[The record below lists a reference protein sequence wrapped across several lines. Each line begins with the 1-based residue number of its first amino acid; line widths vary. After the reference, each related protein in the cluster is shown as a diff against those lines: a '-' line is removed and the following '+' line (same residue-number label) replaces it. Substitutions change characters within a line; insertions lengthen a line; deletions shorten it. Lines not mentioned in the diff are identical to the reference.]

1 MQGAAAMVELKP
13 IKVKRASDQI
23 FEQLRELIFRGE
35 LKPGEQL
42 VPERELA
49 QAFGVSRPTVREAI
63 NKLVIMGLVDHRQGQ
78 GTFVRSLEAT
88 REYNPLAAIVD
99 RQETSLEDLLEVR
112 MGLEA
117 QSAWLAAERATPED
131 IQRIEETLGAM
142 EEEYGEGRLGIE
154 EDVAFHMDL
163 AYATKNPVQVY
174 IMRSFH
180 DLLHFG
186 IEENL
191 RHLWEDPA
199 NLPIIR
205 QQHRRIFQAIKDH
218 DPEAAYEA
226 MKTHITF
233 VLEYV
238 REHRLQAQARLTL
251 KA

>member
-1 MQGAAAMVELKP
+1 MVELKP
-13 IKVKRASDQI
+13 IKVKRASDQV
-23 FEQLRELIFRGE
+23 FEQLRDLIFRGE

-49 QAFGVSRPTVREAI
+49 QVFGVSRPTVREAI
-63 NKLVIMGLVDHRQGQ
+63 NKLVTMGLVEHRQGQ
-78 GTFVRSLEAT
+78 GTFVRSHDAT
-88 REYNPLAAIVD
+88 REHNPLAAIVD
-99 RQETSLEDLLEVR
+99 RRETSLEDLLEVR

-117 QSAWLAAERATPED
+117 QSALLAAQRANPED
-131 IQRIEETLGAM
+131 IQRLEETLAAM
-142 EEEYGEGRLGIE
+142 EAEHVEGRLGIE
-154 EDVAFHMDL
+154 DDVAFHMGL
-163 AYATKNPVQVY
+163 AYATQNPVQVY

-205 QQHRRIFQAIKDH
+205 QQHQRIIQAIKDH
-218 DPEAAYEA
+218 DPEGAYEA
-226 MKTHITF
+226 MKAHITF

-238 REHRLQAQARLTL
+238 RAYRLKSQGRVTL
-251 KA
+251 RG

>member
-1 MQGAAAMVELKP
+1 MVELKP
-13 IKVKRASDQI
+13 IKVKRASDQV
-23 FEQLRELIFRGE
+23 FEQLRDLIFRGE

-63 NKLVIMGLVDHRQGQ
+63 NKLVTMGLVEHRQGQ

-88 REYNPLAAIVD
+88 REHNPLAAIVD
-99 RQETSLEDLLEVR
+99 RRETSLEDLLEVR

-117 QSAWLAAERATPED
+117 QSAMLAAERATPED
-131 IQRIEETLGAM
+131 IQRLEETLAAM
-142 EEEYGEGRLGIE
+142 EAEHVKGSLGIE
-154 EDVAFHMDL
+154 DDVAFHMGL

-191 RHLWEDPA
+191 RHLWEDPV
-199 NLPIIR
+199 NLPIIQ
-205 QQHRRIFQAIKDH
+205 QQHQRIIQAIKDH
-218 DPEAAYEA
+218 DPEGAADA
-226 MKTHITF
+226 MQAHITF

-238 REHRLQAQARLTL
+238 REYRLKSRARVTL

>member
-1 MQGAAAMVELKP
+1 MVELKP

-23 FEQLRELIFRGE
+23 FEQLRDLIFRGE

-63 NKLVIMGLVDHRQGQ
+63 NKLVTMGLVEHRQGQ

-88 REYNPLAAIVD
+88 REHNPLSAIID

-131 IQRIEETLGAM
+131 IQRLEETLAAM
-142 EEEYGEGRLGIE
+142 EVEYGEGRPGIE
-154 EDVAFHMDL
+154 EDVAFHMGL

-191 RHLWEDPA
+191 RYLWEDPA

-205 QQHRRIFQAIKDH
+205 QQHRRIFQAITDH

-226 MKTHITF
+226 METHITF
-233 VLEYV
+233 VLDYV
-238 REHRLQAQARLTL
+238 REHRLKTQARVTL

>member
-1 MQGAAAMVELKP
+1 MVELKP
-13 IKVKRASDQI
+13 IKIKRASDQI
-23 FEQLRELIFRGE
+23 FEQLRDLVFRGE

-49 QAFGVSRPTVREAI
+49 RAFGVSRPTVREAI
-63 NKLVIMGLVDHRQGQ
+63 NRLVTMGLVEHRQGQ
-78 GTFVRSLEAT
+78 GTFVRSHEAT
-88 REYNPLAAIVD
+88 REHNPLAAIIG
-99 RQETSLEDLLEVR
+99 RETSLEDLLEVR

-117 QSAWLAAERATPED
+117 QSALLAAERATPED
-131 IQRIEETLGAM
+131 IQRLEEILAAM
-142 EEEYGEGRLGIE
+142 EEEYQEGRLGIE
-154 EDVAFHMDL
+154 QDVAFHMGL

-199 NLPIIR
+199 NLPIIH

-218 DPEAAYEA
+218 DPEAAFNA
-226 MKTHITF
+226 MKLHIGF

-238 REHRLQAQARLTL
+238 REHRLKSQARVTL

>member
-1 MQGAAAMVELKP
+1 MVELKP

-23 FEQLRELIFRGE
+23 FEQLRDLIFRGE

-63 NKLVIMGLVDHRQGQ
+63 NKLVTMGLVEHRQGQ
-78 GTFVRSLEAT
+78 GTFVRSQEAT
-88 REYNPLAAIVD
+88 REHNPLAAIID

-112 MGLEA
+112 IGLEG
-117 QSAWLAAERATPED
+117 QSAVLAAERATPED
-131 IQRIEETLGAM
+131 LQRLEETLATMQAEHAAG
-142 EEEYGEGRLGIE
+142 GLGIE
-154 EDVAFHMDL
+154 EDVAFHMGL

-199 NLPIIR
+199 NLPIIQ
-205 QQHRRIFQAIKDH
+205 QQHQRIVQAIKGR
-218 DPEAAYEA
+218 DPEGAYEA
-226 MKTHITF
+226 MKAHITF
-233 VLEYV
+233 VLEFV
-238 REHRLQAQARLTL
+238 REHRLKSQARVTLT
-251 KA
+251 A

>member
-1 MQGAAAMVELKP
+1 MVELKP
-13 IKVKRASDQI
+13 IKIKRASDQI
-23 FEQLRELIFRGE
+23 FEQLRDLVFRGE

-63 NKLVIMGLVDHRQGQ
+63 NRLVTMGLVEHRQGQ
-78 GTFVRSLEAT
+78 GTFVRSHEAA
-88 REYNPLAAIVD
+88 REHNPLAAIIG
-99 RQETSLEDLLEVR
+99 RETSLEDLLEVR

-117 QSAWLAAERATPED
+117 QSALLAAERATPED
-131 IQRIEETLGAM
+131 IQRLEENLAAM

-154 EDVAFHMDL
+154 QDVAFHMGL

-191 RHLWEDPA
+191 RHLLEDPA
-199 NLPIIR
+199 NLPIIQ
-205 QQHRRIFQAIKDH
+205 QQHRRIFQAIKDR
-218 DPEAAYEA
+218 DPEGAFNA
-226 MKTHITF
+226 MKLHIGF

-238 REHRLQAQARLTL
+238 REHRLKSQARVTL

>member
-1 MQGAAAMVELKP
+1 MVELKP

-23 FEQLRELIFRGE
+23 FEQLRDLIFRGE
-35 LKPGEQL
+35 LKAGEQL
-42 VPERELA
+42 APERELA
-49 QAFGVSRPTVREAI
+49 QAFGVSRPTVREAL
-63 NKLVIMGLVDHRQGQ
+63 NKLVTMGLVEHRQGQ
-78 GTFVRSLEAT
+78 GTFVRSHEAT
-88 REYNPLAAIVD
+88 REHNPLAAIID
-99 RQETSLEDLLEVR
+99 RQTTSLEDLLEVR

-117 QSAWLAAERATPED
+117 QSAMLAAQRATPED
-131 IQRIEETLGAM
+131 IQRLEEILAAM
-142 EEEYGEGRLGIE
+142 KEEYVEGRLGIE
-154 EDVAFHMDL
+154 EDVAFHMGL

-191 RHLWEDPA
+191 RYLWEDPA
-199 NLPIIR
+199 NLPTIQ
-205 QQHRRIFQAIKDH
+205 QQHQRIFQAIKDH
-218 DPEAAYEA
+218 DPEGAYEA

-238 REHRLQAQARLTL
+238 REHRLKSQARVTL

>member
-1 MQGAAAMVELKP
+1 MVELKP
-13 IKVKRASDQI
+13 IRVKRASDQI
-23 FEQLRELIFRGE
+23 FEQLRDLIFRGE

-63 NKLVIMGLVDHRQGQ
+63 NKLVTMGLVEHRQGQ
-78 GTFVRSLEAT
+78 GTFVRSHEAT
-88 REYNPLAAIVD
+88 REHNPLAAIIG
-99 RQETSLEDLLEVR
+99 QETSLEDLLEVR

-117 QSAWLAAERATPED
+117 QSALLAAERATPED
-131 IQRIEETLGAM
+131 IQRLEETLAAM
-142 EEEYGEGRLGIE
+142 EEEYVEGRLGIE

-226 MKTHITF
+226 MKAHITF

-238 REHRLQAQARLTL
+238 RGHRLKAQARVTL

>member
-1 MQGAAAMVELKP
+1 MVELKP

-23 FEQLRELIFRGE
+23 FEQLRDLIFRGE

-49 QAFGVSRPTVREAI
+49 QAFGVSRPTVREAL
-63 NKLVIMGLVDHRQGQ
+63 NKLVTMGLVEHRQGQ
-78 GTFVRSLEAT
+78 GTFVRSHEAT
-88 REYNPLAAIVD
+88 REHNPLAAILD

-117 QSAWLAAERATPED
+117 QSALLAAERATPED
-131 IQRIEETLGAM
+131 IQKLEEILAAM
-142 EEEYGEGRLGIE
+142 EDEYVEGRLGIE
-154 EDVAFHMDL
+154 EDVAFHMGL

-199 NLPIIR
+199 NLPIIQ
-205 QQHRRIFQAIKDH
+205 QQHRRIFQAIKDR

-226 MKTHITF
+226 METHISF
-233 VLEYV
+233 VMEYV

>member
-1 MQGAAAMVELKP
+1 MVELKP
-13 IKVKRASDQI
+13 IKVRRASDQI
-23 FEQLRELIFRGE
+23 FEQLRDLIFRGE

-42 VPERELA
+42 VPERDLA
-49 QAFGVSRPTVREAI
+49 QAFGVSRPTVREAL
-63 NKLVIMGLVDHRQGQ
+63 NKLVTMGLVEHRQGQ
-78 GTFVRSLEAT
+78 GTFVRSHEAT
-88 REYNPLAAIVD
+88 RERNPLAAIID

-117 QSAWLAAERATPED
+117 QSASLAAERATPED
-131 IQRIEETLGAM
+131 MQRLEEILAAM
-142 EEEYGEGRLGIE
+142 EGEYVEGRLGIE
-154 EDVAFHMDL
+154 EDVAFHMGL

-199 NLPIIR
+199 NLPIIQ
-205 QQHRRIFQAIKDH
+205 QQHRRILQAIKEH
-218 DPEAAYEA
+218 DPEAASEA
-226 MKTHITF
+226 MKTHILF

-238 REHRLQAQARLTL
+238 REHRLRAQARLTMR
-251 KA
+251 A

>member
-1 MQGAAAMVELKP
+1 MVELKP

-23 FEQLRELIFRGE
+23 FEQLRDLIFRGE

-63 NKLVIMGLVDHRQGQ
+63 NKLVTMGLVEHRQGQ
-78 GTFVRSLEAT
+78 GTFVRSLAAT

-99 RQETSLEDLLEVR
+99 HQETSLEDLLEVR

-131 IQRIEETLGAM
+131 IQRLEETLVAM
-142 EEEYGEGRLGIE
+142 DKEYVGGGLGIE
-154 EDVAFHMDL
+154 EDVAFHMGL

-180 DLLHFG
+180 DLLHYG
-186 IEENL
+186 IGESL

-199 NLPIIR
+199 NQPIIKD
-205 QQHRRIFQAIKDH
+205 QHHRIFQAIKDH
-218 DPEAAYEA
+218 DPETASAA

-238 REHRLQAQARLTL
+238 QGQRLKAQARLTQ
-251 KA
+251 KG

>member
-1 MQGAAAMVELKP
+1 MVELKP

-23 FEQLRELIFRGE
+23 FEQLRDLIFRGE

-49 QAFGVSRPTVREAI
+49 QAFGVSRPTVREAL
-63 NKLVIMGLVDHRQGQ
+63 NKLVTMGLVEHRQGQ
-78 GTFVRSLEAT
+78 GTFVRSHEAT
-88 REYNPLAAIVD
+88 REHNPLAAIID

-117 QSAWLAAERATPED
+117 QSALLAAERATPED
-131 IQRIEETLGAM
+131 IQRLEEILAAM
-142 EEEYGEGRLGIE
+142 EEEYVEGRLGIE
-154 EDVAFHMDL
+154 EDVAFHMGL

-199 NLPIIR
+199 NLPIIQ

-226 MKTHITF
+226 MESHITF

-238 REHRLQAQARLTL
+238 REHRLQGQARLTQ

>member
-1 MQGAAAMVELKP
+1 MVELKP

-23 FEQLRELIFRGE
+23 FEQLRDLIFRGE
-35 LKPGEQL
+35 LKAGEQL

-49 QAFGVSRPTVREAI
+49 QGFGVSRPTVREAI
-63 NKLVIMGLVDHRQGQ
+63 NKLVTMGLVEHRQGQ
-78 GTFVRSLEAT
+78 GTFVRSPEAT

-99 RQETSLEDLLEVR
+99 RQATSLEDLLEVR

-117 QSAWLAAERATPED
+117 QSALLAAERATPED
-131 IQRIEETLGAM
+131 IQKLEETLAAM
-142 EEEYGEGRLGIE
+142 EAEHVAGRLGIDQ
-154 EDVAFHMDL
+154 DVAFHMGL

-191 RHLWEDPA
+191 RHLWEDSA
-199 NLPIIR
+199 NLPVIQ
-205 QQHRRIFQAIKDH
+205 QQHRRIFQTIKDH
-218 DPEAAYEA
+218 DPEGAYEA
-226 MKTHITF
+226 MRRHISF

-238 REHRLQAQARLTL
+238 REYRLKSRARVTQ